1 MNGQVYTAHK
11 MDTHQLL
18 KKQPKFDDPEYTDYK
33 TIVRLRENPL
43 RKVDIIQVEET
54 REDLE
59 AMKMNGLR
67 KQGSQEAGVQVGGI
81 PLYATVQP
89 TKADG
94 ILRRMSAVV
103 GTNGR
108 LVNGLSSDGEEEDS
122 DASTFRS
129 VLYAILRRSY
139 LFVV

>member
-59 AMKMNGLR
+59 AMKMNGFR

-129 VLYAILRRSY
+129 VIKAII
-139 LFVV
+139 